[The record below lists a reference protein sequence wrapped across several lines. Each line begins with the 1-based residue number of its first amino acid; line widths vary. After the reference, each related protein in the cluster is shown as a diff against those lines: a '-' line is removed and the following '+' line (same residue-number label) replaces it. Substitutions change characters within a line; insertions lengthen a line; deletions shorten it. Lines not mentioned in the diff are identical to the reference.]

1 MTRYVILKN
10 YDNPLE
16 HGLQLVVFE
25 KEIDEKKLL
34 EEYDKLWDLDLHPDG
49 WEWDD
54 LMDLLDKFGKHEMHS
69 ISNGELPTL
78 EY

>member
-10 YDNPLE
+10 YDNPLV
-16 HGLQLVVFE
+16 HGLELVVFE
-25 KEIDEKKLL
+25 KGIDEKKLL
-34 EEYDKLWDLDLHPDG
+34 EEYDKFWDLDLYPDG

-54 LMDLLDKFGKHEMHS
+54 LMDLLDKFGKHKMYS
-69 ISNGELPTL
+69 IAKGDLPSL